1 MAYSKIR
8 QPKLS
13 DVIEQQLEF
22 LILEGTLRPGEKLP
36 PERELAKQFDV
47 SRPSLREAIQRLEA
61 KGLLLRRQGGG
72 TFVQSSLWQSFSDP
86 LVELLSDH
94 PESQYDLLE
103 TRHALE
109 GIAAYYA
116 ALRSTDEDKERIRE
130 LHHAI
135 ELAQQSGD
143 LDAESNAVLQYQI
156 AVTEAAHNVV
166 LLHLLRC
173 MEPMLAQ
180 NVRQNFECK
189 GSYFSFRHR
198 LQCTFHVEDVLFVVC
213 TVVEVQATVT
223 ADHAWILVDNILE
236 ITTDSRFRIAK
247 KLHGLL
253 CGEVTM
259 LPQVVQH
266 LFDTVRS
273 LLAHQK
279 QSPLTGWR
287 IELRSRDSQMKRTG
301 RAQSP
306 YVAPQLLPVAVQL
319 PA

>member
-94 PESQYDLLE
+94 PESQFDLLE

-116 ALRSTDEDKERIRE
+116 ALRSTDEDKDRIRE

-135 ELAQQSGD
+135 ELAQESGD
-143 LDAESNAVLQYQI
+143 LDAESEAVLQYQI

-180 NVRQNFECK
+180 NVRQNFELL
-189 GSYFSFRHR
+189 YARR
-198 LQCTFHVEDVLFVVC
+198 EMV
-213 TVVEVQATVT
+213 
-223 ADHAWILVDNILE
+223 
-236 ITTDSRFRIAK
+236 RIAPVYLKPLWPENQK
-247 KLHGLL
+247 KRVKRHTDIWRLSKRL
-253 CGEVTM
+253 CWTEAVRRAVVNALYAAWNSARISFFWQNVNQKM
-259 LPQVVQH
+259 L
-266 LFDTVRS
+266 
-273 LLAHQK
+273 
-279 QSPLTGWR
+279 
-287 IELRSRDSQMKRTG
+287 
-301 RAQSP
+301 
-306 YVAPQLLPVAVQL
+306 
-319 PA
+319 

>member
-180 NVRQNFECK
+180 NVRQNFELLYSRREMLPLVSSHRTRIFEAIMAGKPEEAREASHRPLSKKFCSTEAVK
-189 GSYFSFRHR
+189 RVAVSVLCVVWNNERISDFSGKNYP
-198 LQCTFHVEDVLFVVC
+198 EDVVNQAHIKARQLN
-213 TVVEVQATVT
+213 VEPVLLSFPARVQW
-223 ADHAWILVDNILE
+223 D
-236 ITTDSRFRIAK
+236 RF
-247 KLHGLL
+247 
-253 CGEVTM
+253 
-259 LPQVVQH
+259 
-266 LFDTVRS
+266 
-273 LLAHQK
+273 QK
-279 QSPLTGWR
+279 TQR
-287 IELRSRDSQMKRTG
+287 
-301 RAQSP
+301 
-306 YVAPQLLPVAVQL
+306 Y
-319 PA
+319 